1 MQIIAKVT
9 VWVAGRER
17 QRSVGL
23 CECGKEVTLVHA
35 LVNTCE
41 CGRDYNMS
49 GQLLAPRIQWGEDTG
64 ESPAEILGFDAE
76 IEMEAEDPGWEQ
88 EEY

>member
-1 MQIIAKVT
+1 MQIINKIQ

-23 CECGKEVTLVHA
+23 CECG
-35 LVNTCE
+35 
-41 CGRDYNMS
+41 RDYNMS
-49 GQLLAPRIQWGEDTG
+49 GQLLAPRAQWGEDTG
-64 ESPAEILGFDAE
+64 ESPSEILGFDSE
-76 IEMEAEDPGWEQ
+76 IEREMEMEAEDPGWEQ